1 MDEIPGEYRQSV
13 LGKASPG
20 NRSTRDD
27 KHCLGMLKHY
37 RSLMPY
43 AQEARKPMFKLTPAD
58 GAIGGHI
65 NAVRDCYDD
74 FRDLACAVAE
84 RCGVA
89 CPQLGPR
96 P

>member
-1 MDEIPGEYRQSV
+1 
-13 LGKASPG
+13 
-20 NRSTRDD
+20 
-27 KHCLGMLKHY
+27 MLKHY

-43 AQEARKPMFKLTPAD
+43 AQEARKPMFRLTPAD

-84 RCGVA
+84 RCGVP
-89 CPQLGPR
+89 CPQLGPQ